1 MEAFTRFNAP
11 QNLAGLP
18 AMSVP
23 CGLAKGL
30 PIGLQLIGAEGA
42 DESVITM
49 GAAFQRETHWHQRRP
64 PIAR

>member
-1 MEAFTRFNAP
+1 MT
-11 QNLAGLP
+11 
-18 AMSVP
+18 VP

-30 PIGLQLIGAEGA
+30 PIGLQLIAAEGK
-42 DESVITM
+42 DDVLISL